1 MKRLIYTQNY
11 NTLSVQ
17 EIQNR
22 INDYQINEEFT
33 LSLNDNEVYIDFN
46 NNLSVENLIKI
57 DLAMCT
63 LTYIRKSMFNY

>member
-1 MKRLIYTQNY
+1 MKRLIYIQNY

-17 EIQNR
+17 EIQKR